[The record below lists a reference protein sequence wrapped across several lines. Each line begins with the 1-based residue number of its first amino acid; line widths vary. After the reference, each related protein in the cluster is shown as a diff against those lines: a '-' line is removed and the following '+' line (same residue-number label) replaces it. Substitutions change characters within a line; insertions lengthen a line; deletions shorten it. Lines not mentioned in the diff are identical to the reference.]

1 MTATGEKWPTRDDYQ
16 SAVLHP
22 QRNVKDS
29 RLHALQVEMR
39 QLGMLRV
46 PFPRSGNFGA
56 VYKFTAPHQ
65 SYALKVFASTQPD
78 REQRYRMIDTH
89 LKSLRASPHLVS
101 FSYDQA
107 GIRVN
112 GRWYPTLIMDWV
124 EGKTLDAF
132 LLHTLQQ
139 QGQVDNRALCQAWV
153 ELMLN
158 VGERRVAQGDL
169 QHGNILVLPNGALQL
184 VDYDGMFV
192 PAMKSAGLTAAEIGL
207 PAYQHPKR
215 YRGYFDERLD
225 HFSALVILLTLACVN
240 KPRWQQYHTDDNCL
254 LVRESDLLH
263 PAQSPLLNELVRTAE
278 PPLKKLANILKAAA
292 TGDLASIPA
301 FPQLAQDSTLQQLWQ
316 TNWRPAA
323 PPQEARKSRSSSG
336 LHCRDCLTEL
346 QPGSRFCTR
355 CATPVPGAKPPPVV
369 KLEPGNGAVLTPREQ
384 EVLQLLVDGFTEE
397 QMAARLG
404 IQRTTVK
411 KYVSTLMQKAG
422 VISHYD
428 LRQWGRQRLAPH
440 TTNLP
445 PVAPPVSPPVAPPV
459 RPPVVPPVVPTN
471 LPPNPPAP
479 EPSAAAP
486 LSFFAIIG
494 KSIGI
499 LLVTVFGWWL
509 GSMLLS
515 FVTFG
520 LGQMI
525 FDEAVATRITQWAV
539 LGLFVLAVLMAIGAI
554 AEMIKHRKTGGSAP

>member
-1 MTATGEKWPTRDDYQ
+1 MTGTGEKWPTRDDYQ

-22 QRNVKDS
+22 QRNVKDT

-56 VYKFTAPHQ
+56 VYKFTAPRQ
-65 SYALKVFASTQPD
+65 AFAVKVFASTQPD
-78 REQRYRMIDTH
+78 REQRYRMIDAH

-132 LLHTLQQ
+132 LLQALQQ
-139 QGQVDNRALCQAWV
+139 RGQVDNRALCQAWV

-158 VGERRVAQGDL
+158 VGERRVAHGDL

-192 PAMKSAGLTAAEIGL
+192 PAMKSASLTASEIGL

-254 LVRESDLLH
+254 LVRESDLLQ

-292 TGDLASIPA
+292 TGELTAIPA
-301 FPQLAQDSTLQQLWQ
+301 FQQLTQDSTLQQLWQ
-316 TNWRPAA
+316 TNWRPAT
-323 PPQEARKSRSSSG
+323 PPHEAQKSTPATG
-336 LHCRDCLTEL
+336 PHCRNCLTEL
-346 QPGSRFCTR
+346 QPDSRFCTR
-355 CATPVPGAKPPPVV
+355 CATPVPGAKPPTMVKPQPV
-369 KLEPGNGAVLTPREQ
+369 NGAVLTPREQ
-384 EVLQLLVDGFTEE
+384 EVLQLLIDGLTEE
-397 QMAARLG
+397 QMATHLA
-404 IQRTTVK
+404 IQRATVK
-411 KYVSTLMQKAG
+411 KYISTLMQKAG

-428 LRQWGRQRLAPH
+428 LQQWGRQRLAPRP
-440 TTNLP
+440 TIL
-445 PVAPPVSPPVAPPV
+445 PPVAPPV
-459 RPPVVPPVVPTN
+459 RPPVMPPLAPPVVPIN
-471 LPPNPPAP
+471 LPPNPPAS
-479 EPSAAAP
+479 EPAVVAP
-486 LSFFAIIG
+486 LSFFAIIA

-499 LLVTVFGWWL
+499 VVVTLFGWWL
-509 GSMLLS
+509 SSMLLG

-525 FDEAVATRITQWAV
+525 FDEEVATQLTKWAV
-539 LGLFVLAVLMAIGAI
+539 YGLLGLAILMAIGAI
-554 AEMIKHRKTGGSAP
+554 ADLIKHRNTGGSAP

>member
-1 MTATGEKWPTRDDYQ
+1 MTATGETWPTRDDYQ

-22 QRNVKDS
+22 QRNLKDT
-29 RLHALQVEMR
+29 RLHTTQVEMR

-56 VYKFTAPHQ
+56 VYKFTAPQ
-65 SYALKVFASTQPD
+65 QNFAVKVFASTQPD
-78 REQRYRMIDTH
+78 REQRYRMIDAY
-89 LKSLRASPHLVS
+89 LKSQPPSPHLVS
-101 FSYDQA
+101 FSYEQA
-107 GIRVN
+107 GMRVN

-124 EGKTLDAF
+124 EGQTLDTF
-132 LLHTLQQ
+132 LVQTLHQR
-139 QGQVDNRALCQAWV
+139 GQVDNQALCQAWV

-158 VGERRVAQGDL
+158 VGERRISHGDL
-169 QHGNILVLPNGALQL
+169 QHGNVLVLPNGTLKL
-184 VDYDGMFV
+184 VDYDGLFV
-192 PAMKSAGLTAAEIGL
+192 PAMKPTGLTASEIGL

-292 TGDLASIPA
+292 TGELIAIPA
-301 FPQLAQDSTLQQLWQ
+301 FQQLTQDSTLQQLWQ

-323 PPQEARKSRSSSG
+323 PPREARKITPSSG
-336 LHCRDCLTEL
+336 LHCRNCLTDL
-346 QPGSRFCTR
+346 QPDARFCTR
-355 CATPVPGAKPPPVV
+355 CATPVPGVAPPTVV
-369 KLEPGNGAVLTPREQ
+369 TPQAGNAATLTPREQ
-384 EVLQLLVDGFTEE
+384 EVLQLLIDGLTEE
-397 QMAARLG
+397 QMAARLA
-404 IQRTTVK
+404 IQRATVK
-411 KYVSTLMQKAG
+411 KYISTLMQKAG

-428 LRQWGRQRLAPH
+428 LQQWGRQRFAPRP
-440 TTNLP
+440 TIL
-445 PVAPPVSPPVAPPV
+445 PVSPVMPPIAPPV
-459 RPPVVPPVVPTN
+459 RPPIAPPAVPPPPT
-471 LPPNPPAP
+471 PPAP
-479 EPSAAAP
+479 DPPVAAP
-486 LSFFAIIG
+486 LSFFAIVG

-499 LLVTVFGWWL
+499 LFATAFGWWL

-515 FVTFG
+515 FVTYG

-525 FDEAVATRITQWAV
+525 FDEATATQLTQWAV
-539 LGLFVLAVLMAIGAI
+539 YGFLVLMILLAI
-554 AEMIKHRKTGGSAP
+554 AAIADLIKHRKTGGSAS